1 MPSNILVSDKF
12 LKMLDKLTTQQQK
25 QAEQKIALLAE
36 NPRHPSLKAHRLT
49 AWKEQGFWEC
59 YINDGDRLIYRQ
71 AQGALELH
79 AVGKHAIID
88 SFYAPAQNEPMQLY
102 KPAHSQASQPPQLAQ
117 PAPTV
122 WHSVQPSQPRS
133 ENPFRH
139 LPPTHLRILGVPAA
153 LVSAVQKAE
162 HIEDLEELPLPYY
175 VQDRLLEL
183 ATNAELADLVFE
195 QGRLLY
201 RTTLDKLHGYIEG
214 SIKRLMLNLTPEQE
228 RYANLKA
235 NRPIL
240 LRGCAGSGKTTI
252 AIYRAIQQAETGKPV
267 LFLTYTKTLANAAR
281 TLIEELIGPLPENLE
296 VTHID
301 AWLSNFLARR
311 GKRLTFSNNDSR
323 RAALRAALAEVQQL
337 PAAAKL
343 LATIP
348 EREREPF
355 FRDEILTVIKAQG
368 ITHEAAYLKASRV
381 GRGKA
386 LREAERRVVWQVYQ
400 AYRKHSAPYVD
411 WDDLAIDA
419 YDELQ
424 RHPYS
429 HYTHVIVD
437 EVQDLSPI
445 KLRVILKLIESN
457 TSQHSLFFVGDVAQT
472 IYSRGFAWKD
482 LGLEMRGS
490 SYSLRRNFR
499 NTREIAQAAARLNE
513 QNLTLK
519 ASEHF
524 VDPEPIDRHGPRPI
538 LIECDTTDREQRA
551 VREKILELIEGQ
563 HFRLSDFAILA
574 PTNDLSKAYKT
585 ALDRVSLPCAIHS
598 DSNFNILEE
607 QVKILTIHSA
617 KGLEFPVVFVVGLH
631 ESTLPRQP
639 YNIPAEEHALHFERE
654 RTLLYVAM
662 TRASEGLFLVTS
674 QQSPSRFLREIE
686 GMVHTEPFIG
696 S

>member
-12 LKMLDKLTTQQQK
+12 LKMLGKLTNQQK
-25 QAEQKIALLAE
+25 RQADQKIALLAE
-36 NPRHPSLKAHRLT
+36 NPSHPSLKAHRLN
-49 AWKEQGFWEC
+49 AWKAQGFWEC

-71 AQGALELH
+71 VQDTLELH

-88 SFYAPAQNEPMQLY
+88 NFYAPAQNEPMQLY
-102 KPAHSQASQPPQLAQ
+102 KPLHRPPPSQPVEPAQRPLHHTEQPPQG
-117 PAPTV
+117 
-122 WHSVQPSQPRS
+122 SG
-133 ENPFRH
+133 NPYGD
-139 LPPTHLRILGVPAA
+139 LLPTHLRILGVPAA
-153 LVSAVQKAE
+153 LVPAVQKAE
-162 HIEDLEELPLPYY
+162 HIEDLEQLPLPYY
-175 VQDRLLEL
+175 VQDRLFEL
-183 ATNAELADLVFE
+183 ATNADLADLVFE

-228 RYANLKA
+228 RFLNP
-235 NRPIL
+235 RDRTIL

-311 GKRLTFSNNDSR
+311 GKRFAFSSDDSR
-323 RAALRAALAEVQQL
+323 RTALRAALAEIQQL

-343 LATIP
+343 LTTIP
-348 EREREPF
+348 ERERESF

-368 ITHEAAYLKASRV
+368 ITHEADYLKISRA

-386 LREAERRVVWQVYQ
+386 LREAERHIVWQVYQ
-400 AYRKHSAPYVD
+400 AYRKASKPHVD
-411 WDDLAIDA
+411 WEDLAMEA
-419 YDELQ
+419 YAELQ
-424 RHPYS
+424 RQPLTTPYA
-429 HYTHVIVD
+429 HVVVD

-445 KLRVILKLIESN
+445 KLRAILELVGKNKGER
-457 TSQHSLFFVGDVAQT
+457 SLFFVGDVAQK
-472 IYSRGFAWKD
+472 IYSRSFTWKD
-482 LGLEMRGS
+482 IGLAMRGS
-490 SYSLRRNFR
+490 HASSLRKNFR
-499 NTREIAQAAARLNE
+499 NTRQIAEAAAKLNTFNVE
-513 QNLTLK
+513 LK
-519 ASEHF
+519 ASEDF
-524 VDPEPIDRHGPRPI
+524 VAPESIDRQGPRPI

-551 VREKILELIEGQ
+551 VRERILELIEGQ

-574 PTNDLSKAYKT
+574 PKKEHCEAYKT
-585 ALDRVSLPCAIHS
+585 ALDRVGLRCAIYS
-598 DSNFNILEE
+598 DNDFNILEE

-617 KGLEFPVVFVVGLH
+617 KGLEFPVVFIVGLH
-631 ESTLPRQP
+631 EGELPRKP
-639 YNIPAEEHALHFERE
+639 YNIPAEEHTLHFESQ

-674 QQSPSRFLREIE
+674 QQNPSRFLQEIE
-686 GMVHTEPFIG
+686 GMVLTEPFI
-696 S
+696 SS